1 MLTELEKWLLQQA
14 KILHKM
20 GYLAQEGEAREPGDA
35 LTIVSAM
42 DTYAG
47 QIESLRKE
55 IQELEKKYDKLW
67 KVAYVKHLVL

>member
-20 GYLAQEGEAREPGDA
+20 GYLAQDGEAREPGDA

-47 QIESLRKE
+47 QIESLREE
-55 IQELEKKYDKLW
+55 IQELEKRNNNQAKMLMLKERY
-67 KVAYVKHLVL
+67 